1 MQVPDSCLSAF
12 PIPRSP
18 IPRSLSQQPL
28 RLKLLPVHLDHVVS
42 TSESHS
48 QERRLLQEVLRGEV
62 VLLGGGLQGS
72 DPCVLQIPPCLLP
85 ASNIV
90 YKKPADRSPMLPRPL
105 QINKSCELN
114 PPGFAE
120 ASDWLA
126 TFLLKF
132 QEPVVLDPSP
142 VSLGSRWQFAVAQRL
157 MAAELRTD
165 AEPQLR
171 CDMTRKQCVWRSDRN
186 LS

>member
-1 MQVPDSCLSAF
+1 MWF
-12 PIPRSP
+12 PPPSPTPRRGGCSRRSSVVKWWSWGGVCKGLNP
-18 IPRSLSQQPL
+18 VHCRSL
-28 RLKLLPVHLDHVVS
+28 PVYFLHP
-42 TSESHS
+42 TS
-48 QERRLLQEVLRGEV
+48 
-62 VLLGGGLQGS
+62 
-72 DPCVLQIPPCLLP
+72 CI
-85 ASNIV
+85 
-90 YKKPADRSPMLPRPL
+90 KKPADRSPMLPRPL